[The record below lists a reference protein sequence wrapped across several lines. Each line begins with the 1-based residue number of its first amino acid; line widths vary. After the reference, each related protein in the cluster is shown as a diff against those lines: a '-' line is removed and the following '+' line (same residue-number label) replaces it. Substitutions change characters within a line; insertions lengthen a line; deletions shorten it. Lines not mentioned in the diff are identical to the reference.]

1 MASHDSLGLGR
12 FFLRLH
18 AIYETRGTYLSMQG
32 ETGERFRKLCEQ
44 AAVEQ
49 DSQKLLELA
58 KEINALL
65 EEKEQRLQGAKT
77 IKLPDVGSG
86 DHAA

>member
-1 MASHDSLGLGR
+1 MTFWVWDV
-12 FFLRLH
+12 FFLRFH
-18 AIYETRGTYLSMQG
+18 AIYQTRGTYLSMQG

-49 DSQKLLELA
+49 DSKLLELA

-77 IKLPDVGSG
+77 IKLTDVGSG